1 MISIEI
7 SWSGN
12 EAGTCNR
19 ITEEVEE
26 AGGQPESDPIAKNKG
41 KIRKLLLVY
50 NRRNSCK
57 TGSRGF

>member
-1 MISIEI
+1 MRQGPVIV
-7 SWSGN
+7 
-12 EAGTCNR
+12 

-26 AGGQPESDPIAKNKG
+26 AGGQPESDLIAKNKG

-57 TGSRGF
+57 TSSRGF

>member
-26 AGGQPESDPIAKNKG
+26 AGDQPESDKG

-57 TGSRGF
+57 TSSRGF

>member
-12 EAGTCNR
+12 EARTCNR

-26 AGGQPESDPIAKNKG
+26 AGGQPESDPIAKKQRKNKETSAS
-41 KIRKLLLVY
+41 LQ
-50 NRRNSCK
+50 
-57 TGSRGF
+57 